1 MCLSLQLDDEER
13 RQMAEGQGVDSDEYR
28 RFVAQPSGNMDDT
41 GFFSVQVNTSFEYL
55 NTVGI
60 QNPTLQKPIF
70 LKISNPDP
78 LKTGLLNIN

>member
-28 RFVAQPSGNMDDT
+28 RFVAQPSGTMDDT